1 MATRKWSEF
10 VSNDLNRAY
19 SGDAAMAHGKFPLDN
34 LVQSLAPVFSASTA
48 YSAGDAV
55 MHQGKLWRFTADHAA
70 GDWTG
75 SDAVEVDVA
84 TLNSDKANL
93 IKTYS
98 KLSYTVNSGSFID
111 VKSYNGASYSQS
123 SARNIVITSEFT
135 PGDTIYVSGL
145 SSSSSNYGLIGFF
158 GSRNNSLGY
167 YFERDT
173 EFTRKAFVIP
183 TGTTEIRVNGTTL
196 SMPAVEII
204 SAVKDLS
211 DIDDEQ
217 FIERFFS
224 NNAFAR
230 IEELQ
235 KSCPFS
241 MTISSPV
248 ISFVFDD
255 TLEDVKEIADL
266 FKTKGLGCCF
276 ATIPSRLSD
285 YVLNSNSITRGAA
298 LLAAQLDGC
307 EILVHGLKALSSSS
321 TDAQVYNLF
330 VGNKIKLANYGF
342 SVDGII
348 ELGSGG
354 NEKTFDYARCE
365 KYLKDL
371 YRYSDYYGT
380 GLNLPQYFTNNRVW
394 MTSDLDDNKN
404 KVDSI
409 VSGTSWKLLSAHDV
423 VGGVGLQTLSDTIDY
438 AISEGCE
445 ILTMRAVYN
454 KYSNR

>member
-10 VSNDLNRAY
+10 VGNDLSRAY
-19 SGDAAMAHGKFPLDN
+19 SGDAAMADGKFPLDN

-48 YSAGDAV
+48 YSAGDVV
-55 MHQGKLWRFTADHAA
+55 MYQGKMWRFTAAHAV

-75 SDAVEVDVA
+75 DDAEEVDVA
-84 TLNSDKANL
+84 TLNL
-93 IKTYS
+93 VKTYS
-98 KLSYTVNSGSFID
+98 KLSYAVNSGFFID
-111 VKSYNGASYSQS
+111 IKSYNGASYSQS
-123 SARNIVITSEFT
+123 SARNIVITSGFT
-135 PGDTIYVSGL
+135 AGDAIYVSGL

-158 GSRNNSLGY
+158 NSNHNSLGY
-167 YFERDT
+167 YFERNT

-196 SMPAVEII
+196 SMPAIEII
-204 SAVKDLS
+204 SAVKELS
-211 DIDDEQ
+211 TLDDEQ
-217 FIERFFS
+217 SIERFFS
-224 NNAFAR
+224 SNAFTR

-241 MTISSPV
+241 MTINSPV

-266 FKTKGLGCCF
+266 FKTKGLECCF
-276 ATIPSRLSD
+276 ATVPSRLD
-285 YVLNSNSITRGAA
+285 NYILNSNNITRGAA
-298 LLAAQLDGC
+298 LLTAQSDGC
-307 EILVHGLKALSSSS
+307 EILVHGLTALSSSS

-330 VGNKIKLANYGF
+330 VGNKIKLVNYGF
-342 SVDGII
+342 SVDGIL

-354 NEKTFDYARCE
+354 DEKTFDYTRCE

-394 MTSDLDDNKN
+394 ITSDLDNNKSE
-404 KVDSI
+404 VDSI
-409 VSGTSWKLLSAHDV
+409 VSGNSWGLLSAHDV
-423 VGGVGLQTLSDTIDY
+423 VGGIGLQTLSDTIDY

-445 ILTMRAVYN
+445 ILTMRAVYD